1 MDDPIKK
8 EFPHNILRPQQDWSF
23 IDKWFDDY
31 GHTLEPR
38 EIARWAYSNG
48 KWNKWIETLDGE
60 VGEAEITQ
68 MLDDIEYYQNRVEEL
83 EKLHKDWLLICKKCG
98 DDLGIGIKDNET

>member
-1 MDDPIKK
+1 MDEEI
-8 EFPHNILRPQQDWSF
+8 NIMKTDWSF

-48 KWNKWIETLDGE
+48 KWQASISEIKLETEND
-60 VGEAEITQ
+60 
-68 MLDDIEYYQNRVEEL
+68 
-83 EKLHKDWLLICKKCG
+83 
-98 DDLGIGIKDNET
+98 

>member
-1 MDDPIKK
+1 VDNT
-8 EFPHNILRPQQDWSF
+8 NIFKPQQDWSF

-48 KWNKWIETLDGE
+48 TWKVKVTDDKET
-60 VGEAEITQ
+60 
-68 MLDDIEYYQNRVEEL
+68 
-83 EKLHKDWLLICKKCG
+83 
-98 DDLGIGIKDNET
+98 

>member
-8 EFPHNILRPQQDWSF
+8 EFPHNILKPKQNWEF

-48 KWNKWIETLDGE
+48 VW
-60 VGEAEITQ
+60 
-68 MLDDIEYYQNRVEEL
+68 
-83 EKLHKDWLLICKKCG
+83 KDK
-98 DDLGIGIKDNET
+98 

>member
-38 EIARWAYSNG
+38 EIARWAYCNG
-48 KWNKWIETLDGE
+48 TWKHIEI
-60 VGEAEITQ
+60 GEAEIRQ
-68 MLDDIEYYQNRVEEL
+68 MLDDIEYYQKRVEEL